1 MKWEIK
7 TLCGIVGH
15 IIDGGLSKDFDL
27 QKITYSMLDE
37 LTSRGPD
44 DQGIWIEKNERV
56 CMGHRRL
63 SIQDLSKAG
72 YQPMES
78 KNKNLIMVF
87 NGEIYNHIS
96 LRKELEK
103 NEDFTCWDGHSDS
116 ETLLAGIQSWG
127 FENCLKKIN
136 GMFAIAVFDKKN
148 SKLLLARDRLGEK
161 PLFYGINNNC
171 FYFGSELKAFAK
183 HPYWKPKLDRN
194 SLASYLRFSY
204 VPNPYSIYRGIFKLI
219 PGHWIEIDTKN
230 IKLNKTE
237 CFWDLKTIAEN
248 NSARRYQKN
257 KDTLILNLEKDLIEA
272 INIRTISDV
281 PVGAF
286 LSGGIDSTLIVSLL
300 KKEISKDLKT
310 YTIGFKD
317 VGYNEAEDAL
327 KIANYLGTSHNEIY
341 LSPKDALDVI
351 PDLPRI
357 WDEPFGDSS
366 QIPTLLVS
374 KLSKDSL
381 GVVLSGDGG
390 DELFC
395 GYTRY
400 STGYKLYSSLKRMP
414 KFMRINIANFLRN
427 LPVDQMNNY
436 VDKLPSKYKF
446 PAFANRFEKLSNVLS
461 CDDKYSYYLS
471 LVSTFNNPSEFL
483 IEGNE
488 KNTILDLHH
497 DWPNIDNFEE
507 VMMTLDLITYLSGD
521 ILTKLDRASMSV
533 SLEAR
538 VPFLDHNLIEN
549 SFKIPFK
556 YKYRNGQNKWILKKI
571 LSKYIPS
578 NLIQKPKKGF
588 GIPIEYWL
596 KNNLIDWA
604 ENLINE
610 DRLNKEGLFNT
621 NKIRLMWNDFLLGKN
636 KSHHQLWNILM
647 FQAWLDKWNVE
658 GLLE

>member
-1 MKWEIK
+1 M
-7 TLCGIVGH
+7 CGIVGH
-15 IIDGGLSKDFDL
+15 IIKDRLTNELDL
-27 QKITYSMLDE
+27 QKITYSMLDQ
-37 LTSRGPD
+37 LTLRGPD
-44 DQGIWIEKNERV
+44 DQGIWIEKNGKV

-72 YQPMES
+72 FQPMES

-103 NEDFTCWDGHSDS
+103 NEDFTSWDGHSDS

-148 SKLLLARDRLGEK
+148 SKLFLARDRLGEK
-161 PLFYGINNNC
+161 PLYYGMNNNC

-183 HPYWKPKLDRN
+183 HPNWQPKLDRD

-204 VPNPYSIYRGIFKLI
+204 IPNPYSIYKGIFKLM
-219 PGHWIEIDTKN
+219 PGHWLEIDTQN

-237 CFWDLKTIAEN
+237 CFWNLKKIAEN
-248 NSARRYQKN
+248 NSVQSYQESKS
-257 KDTLILNLEKDLIEA
+257 DLILNLEKDLIES
-272 INIRTISDV
+272 INLRTISDV

-286 LSGGIDSTLIVSLL
+286 LSGGIDSTLIVTLL
-300 KKEISKDLKT
+300 KSKLSKDLKT

-317 VGYNEAEDAL
+317 IGYNEAEDAL
-327 KIANYLGTSHNEIY
+327 KIANYLGTDHTELY
-341 LSPKDALDVI
+341 LSPQDALNVI
-351 PDLPRI
+351 PDLPSI

-374 KLSKDSL
+374 KLSKNSL

-400 STGYKLYSSLKRMP
+400 SSGYQLFSSLKRIP
-414 KFMRINIANFLRN
+414 KFIRLYIANLLIN
-427 LPVDQMNNY
+427 LPVDEINNY
-436 VDKLPSKYKF
+436 IEKLPSKYKF
-446 PAFANRFEKLSNVLS
+446 PAFANRFKKLSDVLS
-461 CDDKYSYYLS
+461 CDNKYSYYLS
-471 LVSTFNNPSEFL
+471 LVSTFNNPNEFL
-483 IEGNE
+483 LEGNE
-488 KNTILDLHH
+488 KDTILDFQNN
-497 DWPNIDNFEE
+497 WPNFDNFEE
-507 VMMTLDLITYLSGD
+507 VMMLLDLMTYLSGD

-556 YKYRNGQNKWILKKI
+556 YKYRNGQTKWILRKI
-571 LSKYIPS
+571 LSKYIPI
-578 NLIQKPKKGF
+578 NLIEKPKKGF
-588 GIPIEYWL
+588 GIPLEYWL
-596 KNNLIDWA
+596 KNYLKDWA
-604 ENLINE
+604 EYLISE
-610 DRLNKEGLFNT
+610 DRLNKEGLFKT
-621 NKIRLMWNDFLLGKN
+621 NKIRSMWDDFLIGKN
-636 KSHHQLWNILM
+636 KCHHQLWNILM

-658 GLLE
+658 GLLD

>member
-1 MKWEIK
+1 M
-7 TLCGIVGH
+7 CGIVGH
-15 IIDGGLSKDFDL
+15 IIKDQLTKEFDL

-44 DQGIWIEKNERV
+44 DQGIWIGTNGNI
-56 CMGHRRL
+56 CLGHRRL

-103 NEDFTCWDGHSDS
+103 KEDFTSWDGHSDT

-161 PLFYGINNNC
+161 PLYYGINNNC

-183 HPYWKPKLDRN
+183 HPNWKPKLDRN

-204 VPNPYSIYRGIFKLI
+204 VPNPYSIYKGIFKLM
-219 PGHWIEIDTKN
+219 PGHWIEIDTNK

-237 CFWDLKTIAEN
+237 CFWNLKKIAET
-248 NSARRYQKN
+248 NSEQRYKETKSN
-257 KDTLILNLEKDLIEA
+257 LILNLEKDLVEA

-300 KKEISKDLKT
+300 KTKLSKDLET
-310 YTIGFKD
+310 YTIGLKD

-327 KIANYLGTSHNEIY
+327 KIANYLGTNHTELY
-341 LSPKDALDVI
+341 LSPKDALNLV

-357 WDEPFGDSS
+357 WDEPFADSS

-374 KLSKDSL
+374 KLSKNSL

-395 GYTRY
+395 GYSRY
-400 STGYKLYSSLKRMP
+400 STGFKLFSSLKKLP
-414 KFMRINIANFLRN
+414 KFLRINIAKALRN
-427 LPVDQMNNY
+427 LPIDEINNF
-436 VDKLPSKYKF
+436 VDKLPSKYRY
-446 PAFANRFEKLSNVLS
+446 PAFANRLEKLSNVLS
-461 CDDKYSYYLS
+461 CDNKFSYYLS
-471 LVSTFNNPSEFL
+471 LVSTFSNPDEL
-483 IEGNE
+483 LLEGKEN
-488 KNTILDLHH
+488 NTILNFQN
-497 DWPNIDNFEE
+497 DWPKIDNFEE
-507 VMMTLDLITYLSGD
+507 VMMSLDLITYLSGD

-533 SLEAR
+533 GLEAR
-538 VPFLDHNLIEN
+538 VPFLDHKIVEN
-549 SFKIPFK
+549 SFRIPFK
-556 YKYRNGQNKWILKKI
+556 YKYRNGETKWILKKI
-571 LSKYIPS
+571 LNKYIPS
-578 NLIQKPKKGF
+578 DLIEKPKKGF

-596 KNNLIDWA
+596 KNNLKDWA
-604 ENLINE
+604 EHLINE
-610 DRLNKEGLFNT
+610 DRLNKEGIFKT
-621 NKIRLMWNDFLLGKN
+621 NKIRSMWDDFILGKS
-636 KSHHQLWNILM
+636 KCHHQLWNILM